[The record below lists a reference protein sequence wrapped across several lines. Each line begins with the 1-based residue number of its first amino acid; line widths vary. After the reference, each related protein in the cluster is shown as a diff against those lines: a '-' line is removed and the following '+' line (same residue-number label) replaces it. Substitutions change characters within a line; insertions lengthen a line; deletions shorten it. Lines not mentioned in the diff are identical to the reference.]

1 MADETTDWESDPAGM
16 MRVYQGQNYDLGQ
29 SIADLVDNGID
40 EGARKVEILIV
51 PGKSEKDLFIA
62 IFDDGLGIR
71 EGDFDDI
78 MKLGHSKKTD
88 ATKLG
93 VFGVGL
99 KLSSLAQ
106 ADEVTIVSGVQDA
119 AKNLRRIS
127 APFILKNNQN
137 KLMTFPKTDSNGRAS
152 AAYELCYKKMV
163 DENWSTFIL
172 LEEIHAKDQFI
183 AINEHFMTSLSKEF
197 DRILIHLGLT
207 FHRILD
213 KGNVEISIGNG
224 ATKAQS
230 IKALH
235 PGMPEETD
243 LDFGTVSS
251 KIQTIAYD
259 SDEANLNVPVEY
271 IILPHTK
278 TVQKRSSL
286 RINKG
291 YKRANDMQGLYIY
304 RNDRLIQYGNWQ
316 GMFTDVGR
324 NDEHNK
330 LGKIFIDIP
339 SDYIKLFGLN
349 PTKTEVK
356 LPKEFLRR
364 LLIDSKKLRKWGN
377 IQGGKELTFSEA
389 FDKRYRGDG
398 KAFKKRQE
406 QGSGAPPSAPSSVKD
421 GPADAPSF
429 SINDPASRVRQRK
442 KSLKPKR
449 IIESI
454 DEEQSTLTLKLTGT
468 LEERQSFL
476 EVLREWHVRD

>member
-1 MADETTDWESDPAGM
+1 MAVETTDWDSDPAGM

-40 EGARKVEILIV
+40 EGANKVEILIV
-51 PGKSEKDLFIA
+51 PGETEKELFIA
-62 IFDDGLGIR
+62 IFDDGSGIQ

-106 ADEVTIVSGVQDA
+106 ADEVTIVSGVQGA

-127 APFILKNNQN
+127 APFILKHNQN
-137 KLMTFPKTDSNGRAS
+137 KLMTFPKSDSSGRES
-152 AAYELCYKKMV
+152 AAYELCYKKMI
-163 DENWSTFIL
+163 DEDWSTFIL
-172 LEEIHAKDQFI
+172 LEEIHARDQFV
-183 AINEHFMTSLSKEF
+183 AINENFMTSLSKEY
-197 DRILIHLGLT
+197 DRVLIHLGLT
-207 FHRILD
+207 FHRIIK
-213 KGNVEISIGNG
+213 KGDVEITLGTGDIES
-224 ATKAQS
+224 QP

-235 PGMPEETD
+235 PAMPEETD

-278 TVQKRSSL
+278 TVQKKSSL

-364 LLIDSKKLRKWGN
+364 LLIDSKKPRKWGN
-377 IQGGKELTFSEA
+377 IHGGKELTFSEA
-389 FDKRYRGDG
+389 FDKRYRSEG

-406 QGSGAPPSAPSSVKD
+406 QGTNPSSISSSIKE
-421 GPADAPSF
+421 GPADTPGV
-429 SINDPASRVRQRK
+429 SITDPASRVRQRK

-454 DEEQSTLTLKLTGT
+454 EEGQSTLILELSGT
-468 LEERQSFL
+468 PEERRNFL